1 MLGNDVEAR
10 IGHFRKIVEESDVE
24 MVGTA
29 PAQFLVNYLVKLE
42 RYGEALE
49 VAMEHLRNERELACP
64 SPIQL
69 CRLAGD
75 YVRLKEL
82 ARERNDLLSYVAA
95 FEKA

>member
-1 MLGNDVEAR
+1 
-10 IGHFRKIVEESDVE
+10 

-29 PAQFLVNYLVKLE
+29 PAQFLVNFLVKLG
-42 RYGEALE
+42 RHGEALE

-69 CRLAGD
+69 CRMAGD

-95 FEKA
+95 FENA